1 MTGQYSAV
9 EVNPERFGRVAVI
22 MGGNSSERPVSL
34 NSGATVLQALLD
46 AGVDAFAIDL
56 FGPDGDRQPIQQLQA
71 EPFDRAF
78 IALHGPGGEDGT
90 IQGALE
96 MLGIPYTGSG
106 VLASALG
113 MDKLRCKLLWRSLAL
128 PSPPHEV
135 LRDDCD
141 WQQLAERLQLPVMVK
156 PAHEGSSIGMVK
168 AESPQQ
174 LASAYRSAA
183 KLDSSVFAERWISGR
198 EYTVAIL
205 NDEPL
210 PVIRLET
217 PHQFY
222 DYDAKYLSNDTH
234 YDFDTG
240 LDAARTA
247 EIKQLALEAFR
258 SVGCRGWGRVDVM
271 QDADGRFWLLEVNT
285 IPGMTDHSLVPM
297 AAKQAGLSIKAL
309 VMTILAGTLTQ
320 SGD

>member
-1 MTGQYSAV
+1 MSHTDNNRP
-9 EVNPERFGRVAVI
+9 NPKSFGRVAVI

-34 NSGATVLQALLD
+34 KSGAAVLEAMLG

-56 FGPDGDRQPIQQLQA
+56 FGPNGDQNPIAQLQQQS
-71 EPFDRAF
+71 FDIAF

-96 MLGIPYTGSG
+96 MMGIPYTGSG
-106 VLASALG
+106 VMASALG
-113 MDKLRCKLLWRSLAL
+113 MDKLRCKLLWKTLNL
-128 PSPPHEV
+128 PSPPHAV
-135 LRDDCD
+135 LTPDSD
-141 WQQLAERLQLPVMVK
+141 WRQLAEQLQFPVMVK

-168 AESPQQ
+168 AENPEQ
-174 LASAYRSAA
+174 LADAYETAA
-183 KLDSSVFAERWISGR
+183 KLDSSVFAEQWVTGR
-198 EYTVAIL
+198 EYTVAVL
-205 NDEPL
+205 NGEAL

-234 YDFDTG
+234 YHFDTE
-240 LDAARTA
+240 LDAEQTN
-247 EIKQLALEAFR
+247 EIQNLAVQAFN

-271 QDADGRFWLLEVNT
+271 QDQDGSFWLLEVNT

-297 AAKQAGLSIKAL
+297 AAKEAGISFDEL
-309 VMTILAGTLTQ
+309 VLRILA
-320 SGD
+320 SA